1 MANRA
6 TDELKDVAEKV
17 YTKICLEM
25 DNKKDYIDDLVS
37 IVMPAYNS
45 GEFIADSIKSILV
58 QTYPHWELL
67 ITDDCSTDN
76 TVEVIKELSKNDER
90 IKLFVLEKNGGAAVA
105 RNNSLEHVRGRFIA
119 FLDSDDMWLPE
130 KLNKQIN
137 FMRDNNYPISFTSYE
152 VLDEYKN
159 STNTIINS
167 VNKIDYK
174 GFLKNTIIGM
184 STSMIDSSIVG
195 EFRLINLRAN
205 QDACLWASLLRKGFI
220 AYGIFEILAQYR
232 VRSGSIS
239 YNKFKA
245 AKNVWFMYYN
255 VEKLG
260 LMKSAY
266 YFTFYVFNAIKKR
279 L

>member
-1 MANRA
+1 MSQRKFTQNIYF
-6 TDELKDVAEKV
+6 K
-17 YTKICLEM
+17 M
-25 DNKKDYIDDLVS
+25 DNNKNYIDDLVS
-37 IVMPAYNS
+37 IIMPAYNS
-45 GEFIADSIKSILV
+45 GNFIADSIKSILT

-76 TVEVIKELSKNDER
+76 TVEVIKEFSNNDDR
-90 IKLFVLEKNGGAAVA
+90 IKLFVLEENAGAAMA
-105 RNNSLEHVRGRFIA
+105 RNNSLEHARGRFIA

-130 KLNKQIN
+130 KLRKQVA
-137 FMRDNNYPISFTSYE
+137 FMKDNNYPISFTSYE

-159 STNTIINS
+159 PTNTIINS

-174 GFLKNTIIGM
+174 DYLKNTIIGM

-220 AYGIFEILAQYR
+220 AYGISEILAQYR

-239 YNKFKA
+239 SNKFKA
-245 AKNVWFMYYN
+245 AKNVWYMYYN
-255 VEKLG
+255 VEQLG

-266 YFTFYVFNAIKKR
+266 YFSFYVFNAIKKR